1 VRDRANEGSGNAI
14 SVSDQA
20 RQNNS
25 TSWARQP
32 TAALCLSRPREKSEQ
47 FGTRKRKRKRKGK
60 KSPLALAGGQS
71 DRGAISSARAATA
84 VLSHKTSEMTG
95 RQSSRP
101 LLLIFRG
108 LPVHW
113 AMLFALWLVS
123 ALALARGNSSLNP

>member
-1 VRDRANEGSGNAI
+1 MKAAAMPYRSAI
-14 SVSDQA
+14 RLAKTIQPV
-20 RQNNS
+20 
-25 TSWARQP
+25 ARQP

-47 FGTRKRKRKRKGK
+47 FGTRKRKRKKERKK